1 MAGFGFGNVG
11 FVGALAYAG
20 GGVVT
25 PPPGPDRAL
34 QFIAA
39 STGYASL
46 TTPDT
51 ALTSATWAIR
61 DRVRA
66 DAANGGG
73 YVSSRAS
80 GSLDKA
86 AFVYNFLANTFAF
99 FDNNNSTGGSVYLPL
114 TIATPPSAAYHLVE
128 FIKDEVGLR
137 AFLNGSPAGSLA
149 VAFTLNASVAD
160 LILGQRNATGG
171 GESNVTIASVRED
184 EASVPTVTL
193 ELNEAAPGPY
203 LNTGSDGGQLMV
215 FPPAPI
221 SVLV

>member
-11 FVGALAYAG
+11 FVGALAYAA

-46 TTPDT
+46 ATPDT
-51 ALTSATWAIR
+51 ALSGTSWRIAY
-61 DRVRA
+61 RVRP
-66 DAANGGG
+66 DAASGGG
-73 YVSSRAS
+73 YVSSRAN
-80 GSLDKA
+80 GGLDKA
-86 AFVYNFLANTFAF
+86 AIIYNFVANTFEF
-99 FDNNNSTGGSVYLPL
+99 FDTNNSTGGTVRLALSTP
-114 TIATPPSAAYHLVE
+114 TPPNGSYYEIAFTYDGAT
-128 FIKDEVGLR
+128 LR
-137 AFLNGSPAGSLA
+137 GFLNGSPAGSLTS
-149 VAFTLNASVAD
+149 VFTLNAIASV
-160 LILGQRNATGG
+160 LVLGQRNTTGG

-184 EASVPTVTL
+184 EATTPTVKL

-203 LNTGSDGGQLMV
+203 ANTGSDGGQLMV
-215 FPPAPI
+215 FAPAPI